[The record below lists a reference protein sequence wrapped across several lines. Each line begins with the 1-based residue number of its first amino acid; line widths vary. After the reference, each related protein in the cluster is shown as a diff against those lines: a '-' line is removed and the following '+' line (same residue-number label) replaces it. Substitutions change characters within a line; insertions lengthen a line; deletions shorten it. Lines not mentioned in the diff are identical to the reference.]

1 MFLKRTLAVLL
12 SATMLFGMTSLS
24 TTAATTDTEAVSA
37 GNYYNASYLENYA
50 SNAYNEQNLGANYSK
65 SSTEFKVWSPIKFSK
80 DRSPLALSVLY
91 PSWCSPTALPK

>member
-65 SSTEFKVWSPIKFSK
+65 SSTEL
-80 DRSPLALSVLY
+80 RY
-91 PSWCSPTALPK
+91 GHRRHLP

>member
-37 GNYYNASYLENYA
+37 GNYYNASYLEIMQAMLTTNR
-50 SNAYNEQNLGANYSK
+50 
-65 SSTEFKVWSPIKFSK
+65 I
-80 DRSPLALSVLY
+80 SVQT
-91 PSWCSPTALPK
+91 TAKAQQSLRYGHRRHLP

>member
-37 GNYYNASYLENYA
+37 GNYYNLKIMQAMLTTNR
-50 SNAYNEQNLGANYSK
+50 
-65 SSTEFKVWSPIKFSK
+65 I
-80 DRSPLALSVLY
+80 SVQT
-91 PSWCSPTALPK
+91 TAKAQQSLRYGHRRHLL

>member
-37 GNYYNASYLENYA
+37 GNYYNASFILKIMRAMLTTNR
-50 SNAYNEQNLGANYSK
+50 
-65 SSTEFKVWSPIKFSK
+65 I
-80 DRSPLALSVLY
+80 SVQT
-91 PSWCSPTALPK
+91 TAKAQQSLRYGHRRHLP